1 MSTYP
6 SLRVSSEAPN
16 ESWRQIPRLD
26 SYFLERPA
34 ENWHPEDFER
44 NTTHTDLNVFL
55 RDLARISRC
64 RLASVSTYAGDIL
77 SYLSTTAGEELKKK
91 VQEKL
96 EFRKMAYLNQLSYS
110 KLQVQYSTES
120 YLDVLNESKRK
131 RFLDSANG
139 SLSASTTSTPV
150 PLKRGR
156 ISRRKTTLVAVPAS
170 VPMAPDTVPTFD
182 PSASSSSRPRIDCPW
197 HDLVQAAL
205 SLYEGVNVELPSEQ
219 SGAAEQDPEKRTLYK
234 LALGHLQNAQAEM
247 QQPKFDRTSCIDFK
261 DAFIALSGVW
271 NVFSKEANMAFQSA
285 DRQEV
290 EELCKM
296 GELEHKDADVT
307 EILNTLADKSR
318 KAPLTDV
325 VDELCTLLSTKPER
339 RPLLMVLLAILR
351 HVIRPHHGSIAP
363 SEADSLY
370 LWARIFDD
378 GMPLNT
384 PFSFHLGEQG
394 CAATA
399 LSKSQLAKVF
409 DTGFTARKCDCLFT
423 VKGLEVGNVEAKRIS
438 APKLEVA
445 FQLRK
450 NIKINKSILLQLEK
464 YGVECPPLLSLHGNT
479 AVVFRVRRWKR
490 IFVASKACPTL
501 VLPTTGDEWPLFLSR
516 HAHVLS
522 NLLEHYHTF
531 SRSCAESYS
540 LVQYEEQA
548 AAEDE
553 LVSLTRE
560 EQATLLEWEHVVL
573 HTPTKPKLTKKIS
586 YKAPDTALFWRRIE
600 EAAKDREDEDGR
612 ASK

>member
-131 RFLDSANG
+131 RS
-139 SLSASTTSTPV
+139 STTSTPV

-339 RPLLMVLLAILR
+339 RPLLMVLLAI
-351 HVIRPHHGSIAP
+351 
-363 SEADSLY
+363 
-370 LWARIFDD
+370 
-378 GMPLNT
+378 
-384 PFSFHLGEQG
+384 GEQG